1 MAASKKIDHADIRQ
15 TFNEL
20 DLDKNGM
27 LDLEEFEE
35 AMKIL
40 GLNSSEVDKAFS
52 VTYLDRKNK
61 SEKIITLRL
70 CQESSEGTKLVALCQ
85 SSWLLFFLF
94 EKKLGRYGSK
104 RAGIK
109 IAANLAFAFFF
120 FFPLPHKKMI
130 NSVVSTLGLFFL
142 FLSQVGKN

>member
-52 VTYLDRKNK
+52 VTYLVRKNRK
-61 SEKIITLRL
+61 RKNYH
-70 CQESSEGTKLVALCQ
+70 
-85 SSWLLFFLF
+85 F
-94 EKKLGRYGSK
+94 EIVS
-104 RAGIK
+104 GIK
-109 IAANLAFAFFF
+109 RRYKIGC
-120 FFPLPHKKMI
+120 
-130 NSVVSTLGLFFL
+130 TL
-142 FLSQVGKN
+142 SK